1 MNASQLATKVKK
13 DTYKAHSYLSE
24 NMILSLQKEQ
34 ILDWL
39 FMQDE
44 SVLLSAFKT
53 AQEAK
58 EILYKDYKNP
68 YHV

>member
-24 NMILSLQKEQ
+24 NIVLSLQKEQ

-53 AQEAK
+53 AQEARAL
-58 EILYKDYKNP
+58 IYKDYTSP